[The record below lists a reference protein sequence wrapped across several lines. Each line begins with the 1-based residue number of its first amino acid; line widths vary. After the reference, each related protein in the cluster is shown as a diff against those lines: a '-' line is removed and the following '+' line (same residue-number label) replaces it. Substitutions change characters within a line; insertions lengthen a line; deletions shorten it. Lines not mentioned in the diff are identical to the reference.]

1 MGRVCGD
8 GFPKVRNR
16 KRVAIWSVPEDWQRL
31 YFFLFSTQFLAA
43 SILIAWHK
51 AATRG
56 AAASWPDVLI
66 DIGQTIS
73 SVTIGIAAESYVA
86 TEVVVVLSEWYRER
100 RYNRGFSDG
109 SAKNQKMWEDWLRR
123 KETAEAEGREFD
135 EPPPKPELPAEKS

>member
-1 MGRVCGD
+1 M
-8 GFPKVRNR
+8 
-16 KRVAIWSVPEDWQRL
+16 PEDWQRL

-43 SILIAWHK
+43 TILIAWHK

-86 TEVVVVLSEWYRER
+86 TEVVVVLSEWYREW
-100 RYNRGFSDG
+100 RYNRGVADG
-109 SAKNQKMWEDWLRR
+109 IAQGITQGIAQGMAQGAEQNQQMWEDWLRR

-135 EPPPKPELPAEKS
+135 EPPPKPESPAEKN